1 MKEDGDM
8 IFVIGGARSGKS
20 SFAEGKTKE
29 LQEKLNTNVLYVATS
44 IPFDDDMKDRVQK
57 HKDSRPNTWHTLEQY
72 KDFKSMV
79 DTEFFKKSDVI
90 LLDCMTLMVSNLL
103 LENNVDFDTVPRC
116 EVNVIEANIITE
128 IKNFLSIC
136 REYNKNLIIVANEVG
151 LGVVPPYRLGN
162 IFRDIAGRANQLIAR
177 ECEEVFL
184 LTAGIPLK
192 IK

>member
-1 MKEDGDM
+1 M

-20 SFAEGKTKE
+20 SFAEEKTKE
-29 LQEKLNTNVLYVATS
+29 LQENLDTNVLYVATS

-57 HKDSRPNTWHTLEQY
+57 HKDSRPSTWHTLEQY
-72 KDFKSMV
+72 KGFKSMR
-79 DTEFFKKSDVI
+79 DTEAFKQSNVI

-103 LENNVDFDTVPRC
+103 LENNVDFDTVPRS
-116 EVNVIEANIITE
+116 EVDIMEANIVNE
-128 IKNFLSIC
+128 IREFISIC
-136 REYNKNLIIVANEVG
+136 KENNKQLVIVANEVG

-177 ECEEVFL
+177 ESEEVFL